1 MVIDTYSRT
10 ARPAV
15 RTIATEPYPMTP
27 LTIPD
32 GLGPVP
38 TSSDFATDRRGLGFF
53 NLRVPKVSYRPLRV
67 RIDMKQSAVPIYYI

>member
-10 ARPAV
+10 ARPAM

-38 TSSDFATDRRGLGFF
+38 TSSGFATDRCGTLFRRSHTVNYTSGQLNISNGVQWPASE
-53 NLRVPKVSYRPLRV
+53 LR
-67 RIDMKQSAVPIYYI
+67 A

>member
-10 ARPAV
+10 ARPAM

-38 TSSDFATDRRGLGFF
+38 TSSGFATDRRGTLFRRSHTV
-53 NLRVPKVSYRPLRV
+53 NLRVLYLR
-67 RIDMKQSAVPIYYI
+67 AVEH